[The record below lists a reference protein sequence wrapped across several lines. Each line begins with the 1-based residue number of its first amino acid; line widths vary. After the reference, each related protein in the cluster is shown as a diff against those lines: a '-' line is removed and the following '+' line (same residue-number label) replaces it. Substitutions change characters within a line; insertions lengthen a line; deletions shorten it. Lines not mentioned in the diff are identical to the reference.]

1 MLYGMIV
8 QSAVGTQAQQ
18 CSRGANS
25 VQQQCLTITCAA
37 GHVLP
42 PLSCAPPPPSFSM
55 CSWGR
60 ANTWEW
66 AGGIGNSWRT
76 YEVCGRV
83 KMDTEWVGGWVRH
96 WVWAL
101 GKAH

>member
-42 PLSCAPPPPSFSM
+42 PLSCAPPPPQFQHVQLGSCQHM
-55 CSWGR
+55 G
-60 ANTWEW
+60 
-66 AGGIGNSWRT
+66 
-76 YEVCGRV
+76 
-83 KMDTEWVGGWVRH
+83 VGWWH
-96 WVWAL
+96 WQQL
-101 GKAH
+101 AHL